1 MKIPLRRTRYGRR
14 VLAAGTAATTLT
26 VLGSASAA
34 VPHNS
39 AMISL
44 TCDGHTAPRSPIAVS
59 PPLGVWSRHTT
70 VRGTLLLDHCFSPDG
85 TAARLRSATVG
96 LGLSG
101 TASCSG
107 VHDVT
112 GSGYV
117 TWYATSDRTGRPVGR
132 SALGVK
138 RSRADT
144 WSAAAPLPT
153 IVVRTGTLAGHA
165 VTVGA
170 VGTPDAL
177 HCSTRGLRS
186 LSGAFWVTVHPGS

>member
-1 MKIPLRRTRYGRR
+1 MTIPLRRTRYRR
-14 VLAAGTAATTLT
+14 RILAAGTAAMTLT
-26 VLGSASAA
+26 ALGSASAA
-34 VPHNS
+34 VPRNS

-44 TCDGHTAPRSPIAVS
+44 TCDGHTAPRSPVAIS
-59 PPLGVWSRHTT
+59 PPLGIRSRHTT

-85 TAARLRSATVG
+85 SADRLRSAAVD

-107 VHDVT
+107 AHDVT

-117 TWYATSDRTGRPVGR
+117 TWYATPDRTGRPVGR
-132 SALGVK
+132 STLGV
-138 RSRADT
+138 RRPHADT
-144 WSAAAPLPT
+144 WSAATPLPA
-153 IVVRTGTLAGHA
+153 IAVRTGTLAGHT

-170 VGTPDAL
+170 VGTPAAL